1 MYDAHG
7 DLRIRTREFAR
18 RVAKAFRTLP
28 ARDPVARVWGEQ
40 MLRAAGSVGA
50 NYREAQR
57 ARTGAEY
64 RSKLGDSLREADETL
79 YWIELLELEAF
90 FTEARV
96 HDLKD
101 EGSQLIAIFVT
112 LIRKG
117 DRR

>member
-7 DLRIRTREFAR
+7 DLRNRTREFAR
-18 RVAKAFRTLP
+18 RVARAFRTLP
-28 ARDPVARVWGEQ
+28 TRDPVSRIWGEQ

-57 ARTGAEY
+57 ARSGAEY
-64 RSKLGDSLREADETL
+64 RSKIGDSLREADETL
-79 YWIELLELEAF
+79 YWLELLELEDF
-90 FTEARV
+90 FNEARV

-101 EGSQLIAIFVT
+101 EADQLIAIFVT